1 MPDLAEIAFYL
12 GVVVYSAASTV
23 FFLELLRGS
32 QPQKATG
39 VFGPRLLGLGAIIH
53 AGHVVTAS
61 LLTNVCPVESLHFG
75 LSLTALGAAVAY
87 LLLRKRFRL
96 HALGAI
102 VAPLALTFLI
112 GAQFVSTPAVE
123 AELPRGLLA
132 FHIASN
138 LLGLGLFLVAG
149 GSSALYVAVDRRL
162 RRKKLGL
169 SPASSRLPPLDA
181 LDRAAHRLLLVGF
194 PLLTFGVVT
203 GAVFTQR
210 VAEGGSAAV
219 FRTVLGYATWGLLA
233 GVLLLR
239 QIIGLRGRRAAYG
252 TLAGVACVLLVLLVY
267 AVRGG
272 AA

>member
-1 MPDLAEIAFYL
+1 MPELAPIAFYL
-12 GVVVYSAASTV
+12 GVVAYSAAATV
-23 FFLELLRGS
+23 FFLELVRRDPEKVPGS
-32 QPQKATG
+32 
-39 VFGPRLLGLGAIIH
+39 FGPRLLMIGGGIH
-53 AGHVVTAS
+53 GVHVVAAS
-61 LLTNVCPVESLHFG
+61 LLSRICPVESLHFG
-75 LSLTALGAAVAY
+75 LSLTALGSVVAY

-112 GAQFVSTPAVE
+112 GAQFVGTPRSDAV
-123 AELPRGLLA
+123 LPRGLLA

-138 LLGLGLFLVAG
+138 LLGLGVFLVAG
-149 GSSALYVAVDRRL
+149 GSSALYVLLDRRL
-162 RRKKLGL
+162 RRKKIGL
-169 SPASSRLPPLDA
+169 SPTSTRLPPLDA

-210 VAEGGSAAV
+210 VVEAGSAALL
-219 FRTVLGYATWGLLA
+219 RTVLGYVTWGLLA

-239 QIIGLRGRRAAYG
+239 QVIGLRGRRAAYG
-252 TLAGVACVLLVLLVY
+252 TLAGVLCVLLVLLVY

>member
-1 MPDLAEIAFYL
+1 MPDLAQIAFYL
-12 GVVVYSAASTV
+12 GVVAYSAASTV
-23 FFLELLRGS
+23 FFLELLRADS
-32 QPQKATG
+32 QKVPG
-39 VFGPRLLGLGAIIH
+39 VYGPRLLALGAVIH
-53 AGHVVTAS
+53 SGHVVAAS
-61 LLTNVCPVESLHFG
+61 LLSSVCPVESLHFG
-75 LSLTALGAAVAY
+75 LSLTALGAVVAY

-96 HALGAI
+96 HAVGAI
-102 VAPLALTFLI
+102 VGPLALTFLI
-112 GAQFVSTPAVE
+112 GAQFVSSPQAG

-138 LLGLGLFLVAG
+138 LLGLGVFLVAG
-149 GSSALYVAVDRRL
+149 GSSALYVALERRL
-162 RRKKLGL
+162 RNKKLGM
-169 SPASSRLPPLDA
+169 SQASSRLPPLDA

-210 VAEGGSAAV
+210 VAEGGSAAI

-233 GVLLLR
+233 AVLLLR

-252 TLAGVACVLLVLLVY
+252 TLAGVLCVLLVMLVY